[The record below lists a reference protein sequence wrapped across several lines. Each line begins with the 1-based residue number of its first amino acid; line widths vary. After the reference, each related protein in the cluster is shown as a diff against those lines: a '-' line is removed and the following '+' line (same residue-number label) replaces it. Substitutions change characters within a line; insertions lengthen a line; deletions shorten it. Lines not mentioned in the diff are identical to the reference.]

1 MSTEA
6 VGKTAD
12 EKTEKA
18 SDETP
23 VSEAK
28 PVKTAK
34 IEQQAET
41 EDKPKKEEEQ
51 VTSVSETK
59 ETDKAHK

>member
-12 EKTEKA
+12 EKTENG

-28 PVKTAK
+28 PGKAAK
-34 IEQQAET
+34 IEQQTET
-41 EDKPKKEEEQ
+41 EDKPTKKEEQ
-51 VTSVSETK
+51 VANVSETK